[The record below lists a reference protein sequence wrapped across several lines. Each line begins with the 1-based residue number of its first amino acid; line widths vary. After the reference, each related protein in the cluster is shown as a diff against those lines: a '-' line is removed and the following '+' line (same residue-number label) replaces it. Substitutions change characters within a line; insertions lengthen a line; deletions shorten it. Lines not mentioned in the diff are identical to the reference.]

1 MDARII
7 LITGAAGF
15 VGRHLQE
22 AIAQRMPQARLCLMD
37 HPSSGICKAGAAIE
51 YDEQTARVSADLTC
65 AEDSRLALEALAT
78 NVGIP
83 DLVFHLAAHAEVGRS
98 FRAPSATYN
107 ANVVGT
113 ARLLEAISDLTNTC
127 RVLIPS
133 SAQVYAAAGPCV
145 AADSCADSPSD
156 DPDAANDAVATG
168 GVSEVDGADAA
179 DIDGTDAGD
188 AGIVAIDDAGPPIN
202 TTCLLDESA
211 PIGPSSHY
219 GVSKFAQEEIGRLF
233 FETTGLPV
241 MITRAFNHT
250 GPGQGTGFVVPDF
263 ARQLAV
269 LEREMATESWVAAA
283 KRALAEPTKTP
294 LPAGTIRVGNLDSR
308 RDYLDVRD
316 VVSAYLV
323 VMERGTPGQPYNIA
337 SGTAWSTRKILEVLL
352 SHCTVPISVYQD
364 PKLLR
369 PKDASVLIGDAS
381 RLRALGW
388 QAQHNLSDTLR
399 ETLDYWRRMTG
410 SRLSPHRP
418 HGETTQ

>member
-37 HPSSGICKAGAAIE
+37 HPSSGICKAGAAME

-156 DPDAANDAVATG
+156 DANATNDAAATDG
-168 GVSEVDGADAA
+168 LSEVDGADAA
-179 DIDGTDAGD
+179 DGT
-188 AGIVAIDDAGPPIN
+188 PIN

>member
-179 DIDGTDAGD
+179 DGT
-188 AGIVAIDDAGPPIN
+188 PIN